1 MARIAYDLFLI
12 LSFLVVEQYG
22 SFYLIRLDVFP
33 PVQLRSIPIRAR
45 YVSLRSIQI
54 RSVVRAIPA
63 HSAMLETMLLVLS
76 AALVTIW

>member
-1 MARIAYDLFLI
+1 MSRIAHDLFLV

-33 PVQLRSIPIRAR
+33 PVQLRSIPIRAP

-63 HSAMLETMLLVLS
+63 HSAMLETMLVVLF